1 MKLKVIE
8 RRITMNQYY
17 PHLFQPLRLNS
28 IMLKNRIFSSSM
40 GVPWSHQQLSTTYY
54 GNTSLF
60 DKSRGGAAI
69 VHAACE
75 SVPDESGEYPKHDR
89 DRLRESIS
97 VARQYG
103 AKVCVGVGPLKL
115 KGSNSTGSMRSH
127 YDGGV
132 NPAPSPFTTR
142 TGNVCHELSIEEIQ
156 EMVHGAA
163 VSAKCAKDF
172 GFDLIQIGLGY
183 EGLLA
188 QFLSPYYNRR
198 TDKYGGS
205 LENRLRFTIE
215 TVQAVREAVGKDYP
229 IILMVGASH
238 HLKGSYSFEDIL
250 EAVSYLQDYVDLI
263 HVSAGMDMVPG
274 QWEDDPIIDPSLGLE
289 GWYKVNGKHCQSIFE
304 PNLTN
309 LHWAKEVKKKYPD
322 MLVSVVGSIMTPDQ
336 AEKIIAEGF
345 VDAVVMARPLTAD
358 PFLPRKA
365 MSGHQD
371 DIVPCI
377 RCLYCYHTATI
388 HANTQCSVN
397 PRYRRENRVPE
408 KIEKA
413 DISKKVVVV
422 GGGPAGMKA
431 AITAAQRGHEVIL
444 LEKEDHLGGQLNYAK
459 YENRKLDTQR
469 YLNYLIHQVGKHPID
484 VRLNTRADEEYLK
497 GLHADAILVCIGAE
511 LIQPKIAGSEHALT
525 CLDALKNQ
533 QKVGKKVV
541 IVGGGQIG
549 IELGI
554 ELSDHERDVTVI
566 EKTDKIA
573 SNGNLLYHIGLVEY
587 LKTKEDVLHTMVQT
601 ECLEITPT
609 GVKIKK
615 DDIESFIEA
624 DTIITAVGM
633 KSKKEEAFAMYGI
646 ADETFTIGDCDHV
659 GKILDAINDAFFIA
673 YNL

>member
-1 MKLKVIE
+1 
-8 RRITMNQYY
+8 MNKYY
-17 PHLFQPLRLNS
+17 PNLFKPLRLNS

-60 DKSRGGAAI
+60 EKARGGASI

-75 SVPDESGEYPKHDR
+75 SSPDETGQYPKHDR

-103 AKVCVGVGPLKL
+103 AKVCVGVGPIKL
-115 KGSNSTGSMRSH
+115 KGSSSTENMRSH
-127 YDGGV
+127 YDGGI
-132 NPAPSPFTTR
+132 NPAPSPFRTR
-142 TGNVCHELSIEEIQ
+142 AGNICHELSKEEIK

-172 GFDLIQIGLGY
+172 GFDLIQVGLGY

-198 TDKYGGS
+198 KDEYGGS
-205 LENRLRFTIE
+205 FENRVRFTVE
-215 TVQAVREAVGKDYP
+215 TIKAIREAVGKEYP
-229 IILMVGASH
+229 IIMMVGASH
-238 HLKGSYSFEDIL
+238 HLKGSYSFEDIVKAIDL
-250 EAVSYLQDYVDLI
+250 VKDYVDLI

-274 QWEDDPIIDPSLGLE
+274 QWDDDPIIDSSLGLE

-304 PNLTN
+304 PNMTN
-309 LHWAKEVKKKYPD
+309 LHWAKDIKNTYPQ
-322 MLVSVVGSIMTPDQ
+322 MLVSTVGSIMTAEQ
-336 AEKIIAEGF
+336 AESMIANRY

-365 MSGHQD
+365 MAGNSE
-371 DIVPCI
+371 DIIPCI
-377 RCLYCYHTATI
+377 RCLYCYHTATV

-408 KIEKA
+408 RIIPAEV
-413 DISKKVVVV
+413 SKKVVIV

-431 AITAAQRGHEVIL
+431 AITAAERGHKVIL
-444 LEKEDHLGGQLNYAK
+444 LEKKSELGGQLIYSR
-459 YENRKLDTQR
+459 YESRKIDTTR
-469 YLNYLIHQVGKHPID
+469 YLNYLITQVGKHSID
-484 VRLNTRADEEYLK
+484 VRLNTNATPEYLEK
-497 GLHADAILVCIGAE
+497 LHADAILVCIGGE
-511 LIQPKIAGSEHALT
+511 LIIPNIKGVEHSVDCLSALEHK
-525 CLDALKNQ
+525 DR
-533 QKVGKKVV
+533 VGKKVV

-549 IELGI
+549 IELAI
-554 ELSDHERDVTVI
+554 ELANQNRHVTVI

-573 SNGNLLYHIGLVEY
+573 SNGNMLYHIGLIEY
-587 LKTKEDVLHTMVQT
+587 LKTKEDVLETLTST
-601 ECLEITPT
+601 ECIEITND
-609 GVKIKK
+609 GVWIQNK
-615 DDIESFIEA
+615 DDKAFLQA
-624 DTIITAVGM
+624 DTVITAVGL

-646 ADETFTIGDCDHV
+646 ADETFTIGDCDHI
-659 GKILDAINDAFFIA
+659 GKILDATNDGFFIA